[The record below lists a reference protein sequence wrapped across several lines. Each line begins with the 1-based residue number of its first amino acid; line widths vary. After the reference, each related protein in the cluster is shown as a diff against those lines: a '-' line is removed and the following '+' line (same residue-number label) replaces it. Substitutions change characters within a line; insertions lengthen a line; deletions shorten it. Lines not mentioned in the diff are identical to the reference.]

1 MKIQLSVTE
10 IAARFESVLQDQGLF
25 EALGY
30 LNSTTDHRFTGIY
43 RFEPD
48 WVRSVLLF
56 DRGNPHLRAGAD
68 VRMKE
73 SYCMLT
79 QQSGEP
85 YCIENAQFDP
95 RLLRHAARDSVLS
108 YGAVHLLGPEGL
120 SWGTLCHFDF
130 RPRPITPEMIEAL
143 EAVRPAVERA
153 VWVQHSSLQ
162 EPRETAPSLSR

>member
-1 MKIQLSVTE
+1 MELTMKTCAPLAE
-10 IAARFESVLQDQGLF
+10 IVEDFEDVLQKQGLF
-25 EALGY
+25 EAMGY
-30 LNSTTDHRFTGIY
+30 LNSTTEHRFTGIY

-79 QQSGEP
+79 AQQEES
-85 YCIENAQFDP
+85 YIIEDAQSDP
-95 RLLRHAARDSVLS
+95 RLLQHAARDSVLF
-108 YGAVHLLGPEGL
+108 YCAVHLLDSEGL

-130 RPRPITPEMIEAL
+130 RPRRIAAGTMEVL
-143 EAVRPAVERA
+143 EAVRPAVQRVLWGVGVDEKA
-153 VWVQHSSLQ
+153 G
-162 EPRETAPSLSR
+162 

>member
-1 MKIQLSVTE
+1 MNTSVGE
-10 IAARFESVLQDQGLF
+10 IVACFESVLQNQGLF
-25 EALGY
+25 EALRY
-30 LNSTTDHRFTGIY
+30 LNSTTEHRFTGIY

-56 DRGNPHLRAGAD
+56 DRGNPSLRIGED

-79 QQSGEP
+79 QKTGGP
-85 YCIENAQFDP
+85 FIIENAQSDP
-95 RLLRHAARDSVLS
+95 RLLRHAARDSVLC
-108 YGAVHLLGPEGL
+108 YCAVHLLGPEDL

-130 RPRPITPEMIEAL
+130 RPSQITAEVLEAL
-143 EAVRPAVERA
+143 ESVRPAVQRA
-153 VWVQHSSLQ
+153 VWDLRCWDQ